1 MELLSCQF
9 CGSKGKQQIRF
20 TPVHGNEY
28 KTISCTDKQCPVYE
42 AEFTKEQWNT
52 RTLLDEVEKK
62 IWNKAINEA
71 TKIMQRNA
79 QDYILSIAQVA
90 RLRR

>member
-1 MELLSCQF
+1 MDYKK
-9 CGSKGKQQIRF
+9 CGVCGA
-20 TPVHGNEY
+20 PVRYVRCYEEGEP
-28 KTISCTDKQCPVYE
+28 TGDLRPVY
-42 AEFTKEQWNT
+42 T